1 MTTSKQVV
9 PVVII
14 GKGTIGKLFGKVI
27 EETTRN
33 EYVVNYIT
41 RADSAEERSD
51 KLKNA
56 AIIMLAVKPKDLDG
70 VLDEEVKEYA
80 QERAT
85 ICSFVAGVDSSAY
98 AQKLGESA
106 RLVRVMPN
114 TTTEVELGFASIT
127 RTLGAEPEDVQSI
140 KEVLSSATT
149 LVDLEESKVDEF
161 TAVAGCAPAYFLR
174 FAKVLQSAAEDLG
187 IGAED
192 ATTFV
197 ANTMIGVGLMVQGSP
212 DEHKSIE
219 QLINEVASEGGATEK
234 AIQSLD
240 SSDFNAV
247 IKNAITSAYQHLK
260 S

>member
-9 PVVII
+9 LVVII

-27 EETTRN
+27 EKTTRN

-70 VLDEEVKEYA
+70 VLDEVKEYA

-106 RLVRVMPN
+106 RLVLVVPN

-140 KEVLSSATT
+140 KKVLSSATA

-197 ANTMIGVGLMVQGSP
+197 ANTMTGVGLMMQGSP

-234 AIQSLD
+234 AMQSLD

-247 IKNAITSAYQHLK
+247 IKNAVTSAYQHLK